1 MLRLESLPDDVEAA
15 AVVAMPTRVART
27 LGDMLR
33 TPPHLR
39 GDEVIEEIE
48 HALTKWSKYGVDMP
62 RVVRLELCK
71 YVGFAAFAAG
81 ETIFKQGDTG
91 EHFYIILTGAVD
103 VSVHDDDAEQE
114 DKVVAHLLAGA
125 SFGELALMQ
134 GHGQR
139 RATCRCSQK
148 SELFVVN
155 IKDFKRILQPLQQD
169 TLQSKI
175 AFLHK
180 VPMFQTLPASV
191 IESLAVVL
199 TEKVYPPKAAVFYQG
214 NEVEDLFF
222 IQRGHVKMVRET
234 EMEPTASAK
243 RSTNTRPGTSPA
255 SSNPP
260 SSIPAWLLDRD
271 PKSSPGSSSAECR
284 QDQSSPRPSA
294 RSRRAQ
300 ANAGTQAAASSY
312 HTLSLE
318 LIKSMSGDKSGLEGR
333 ATVGRSG
340 RRPPASAGSRRTLH
354 PANSAFQITTS
365 RPTSGLAAQRRQTTC
380 RFADDVNQQAQEK
393 EAREAAA
400 ATKKNWLLSEQTL
413 DKQVVQGM
421 DFTRNLK
428 LRQHLF
434 LEVEYLSKHEY
445 FGDVSVTKTPIA
457 QATAVAST
465 MTTTLL
471 VISKW
476 DLVKRIPQDLLD
488 YLADRAKASA
498 VDDNAMRLQYTE
510 CQEWLRFRKVLV
522 ADVIH
527 QRMAT
532 RSNNPIYIW
541 QGGFRE
547 QVPCKDPEQVL
558 WKPTGLARN
567 SPYVCY

>member
-1 MLRLESLPDDVEAA
+1 MLRLESLPDDIEAA

-62 RVVRLELCK
+62 RAVRLELCK
-71 YVGFAAFAAG
+71 YMGFAAFAAG

-103 VSVHDDDAEQE
+103 VSVHDDDAEKE

-139 RATCRCSQK
+139 RASCHCSQK
-148 SELFVVN
+148 TELFVVN

-175 AFLHK
+175 AFLQQ

-199 TEKVYPPKAAVFYQG
+199 TEKVFPPKAVVFYQG

-222 IQRGHVKMVRET
+222 IQRGHIKMVRET
-234 EMEPTASAK
+234 EMESTASAK
-243 RSTNTRPGTSPA
+243 RGTITRPGTSPA
-255 SSNPP
+255 SSNPQ

-271 PKSSPGSSSAECR
+271 QKLSPRSSSAVCG
-284 QDQSSPRPSA
+284 QDQCSPRSSA

-300 ANAGTQAAASSY
+300 GSASSLAAASSY
-312 HTLSLE
+312 HKLSLE
-318 LIKSMSGDKSGLEGR
+318 LIKSMSGDKLGVEGR
-333 ATVGRSG
+333 ATLGRSG
-340 RRPPASAGSRRTLH
+340 RRPPASAGSRRSLH
-354 PANSAFQITTS
+354 PANSAFQTTS
-365 RPTSGLAAQRRQTTC
+365 RPASGLAAQRRQTTC

-393 EAREAAA
+393 EAKEAAG

-421 DFTRNLK
+421 DFTRNLA

-457 QATAVAST
+457 QTTAVTST

-476 DLVKRIPQDLLD
+476 DLVKRIPQDLLEF
-488 YLADRAKASA
+488 LADRAKATV
-498 VDDNAMRLQYTE
+498 VDDNAVRSQYSA

-527 QRMAT
+527 QRKAI

-541 QGGFRE
+541 QGGFRD
-547 QVPCKDPEQVL
+547 QIPCKDPEQVL
-558 WKPTGLARN
+558 WRPTGLARN
-567 SPYVCY
+567 SPYECY

>member
-1 MLRLESLPDDVEAA
+1 MLRLESLPDDIEAA
-15 AVVAMPTRVART
+15 PVVAMPVRVAKT

-48 HALTKWSKYGVDMP
+48 QALTKWSKYGVDMP
-62 RVVRLELCK
+62 RAVRLELCK
-71 YVGFAAFAAG
+71 YMGHAAFAAG

-103 VSVHDDDAEQE
+103 VSVHDDDAEKE

-139 RATCRCSQK
+139 RATCHCSQK
-148 SELFVVN
+148 TELFVVN

-175 AFLHK
+175 AFLQQ

-191 IESLAVVL
+191 VESLAVVL
-199 TEKVYPPKAAVFYQG
+199 TEKVLPPKTVVFYQG

-222 IQRGHVKMVRET
+222 IQRGHIKMVRET

-243 RSTNTRPGTSPA
+243 RSTNTRPSTSPA

-260 SSIPAWLLDRD
+260 SSIPAWLLERD
-271 PKSSPGSSSAECR
+271 QKPSPRNSSAVCG
-284 QDQSSPRPSA
+284 QDQCSPRSSA

-300 ANAGTQAAASSY
+300 GNASSQAAASSY
-312 HTLSLE
+312 HKLSLE
-318 LIKSMSGDKSGLEGR
+318 LIKSMSGDKLGLEGR
-333 ATVGRSG
+333 AT
-340 RRPPASAGSRRTLH
+340 L
-354 PANSAFQITTS
+354 
-365 RPTSGLAAQRRQTTC
+365 AQRRQTTC
-380 RFADDVNQQAQEK
+380 RFADNFNQQAQEK
-393 EAREAAA
+393 EAREAGA
-400 ATKKNWLLSEQTL
+400 ATKKNWLLSEHTL

-421 DFTRNLK
+421 DFTRNLES
-428 LRQHLF
+428 RQHLF
-434 LEVEYLSKHEY
+434 LEVDYLSKNEY

-457 QATAVAST
+457 QTTAVTST

-471 VISKW
+471 IISKW

-498 VDDNAMRLQYTE
+498 VDDNAMRSQYTA

-527 QRMAT
+527 HRKAI

-541 QGGFRE
+541 QGGFRD
-547 QVPCKDPEQVL
+547 QIPCNNPEQVL

-567 SPYVCY
+567 SPYECY